1 MSGPEF
7 MNSAG
12 MWGAVPNATFNASTL
27 FGFLRFTKDLVLS
40 RRRFMFL
47 LVVLG
52 GAFGAL
58 NRKISARERLKVR
71 DASPV
76 PCRRDGLSLSLSL
89 PLSLSLRLS
98 ARPWLLP
105 DFLCLAAQNL
115 ADRARAALQ
124 SVTSLPPTRPG
135 TPSNDA
141 ADKPSVGK
149 PLKTKTRSM
158 TFSSPQPPTQQPPS
172 CSGPLARSGAFAPAT
187 RLADTD

>member
-76 PCRRDGLSLSLSL
+76 PCRRDGLSLSLPL

-98 ARPWLLP
+98 ARLGCPTCFFFSLRKTWLTAHVL
-105 DFLCLAAQNL
+105 
-115 ADRARAALQ
+115 RYSR
-124 SVTSLPPTRPG
+124 
-135 TPSNDA
+135 
-141 ADKPSVGK
+141 
-149 PLKTKTRSM
+149 
-158 TFSSPQPPTQQPPS
+158 
-172 CSGPLARSGAFAPAT
+172 
-187 RLADTD
+187 